1 MARKVRSTKDERTF
15 GRHEVKVVRRLK
27 TADYLVNVDY
37 YNWAPSVMAVAI
49 LSLTDDLTVGL
60 VTSGDDGIYP
70 AEAVNKLPN
79 GDRPRV
85 EINLS
90 QKTIGCGVSDSN
102 KGHYDYR
109 RDLCAQERLLGDA
122 GLVTLHFY
130 CDVLYRRM
138 EMKVASRIYDH
149 LLDTLVRPVDM
160 WQISRHDDCLV
171 GVINSYYPITQM
183 NETFREQ
190 FVTAVRLV
198 QGLLPRAI
206 SKARVDVALHQSELP
221 DVRVVEGGAE

>member
-1 MARKVRSTKDERTF
+1 MARKAHSKDERTF

-60 VTSGDDGIYP
+60 VTSSDDGLYP
-70 AEAVNKLPN
+70 VDAANKLPN
-79 GDRPRV
+79 GDRPRI

-149 LLDTLVRPVDM
+149 LLDALVRPVDM

-206 SKARVDVALHQSELP
+206 SKARVDVALRQSELP
-221 DVRVVEGGAE
+221 DVCTAEGGVK

>member
-1 MARKVRSTKDERTF
+1 MARKVLSKNERTF
-15 GRHEVKVVRRLK
+15 GRHEVRVVRRLK

-70 AEAVNKLPN
+70 AEAANKLPN
-79 GDRPRV
+79 GDRPRI
-85 EINLS
+85 EITLS

-102 KGHYDYR
+102 NGHYDYR
-109 RDLCAQERLLGDA
+109 RDLCARERLLGDA

-138 EMKVASRIYDH
+138 EMKAASRIYDH

-160 WQISRHDDCLV
+160 WQISRREDSLV

-183 NETFREQ
+183 NETFRDQ
-190 FVTAVRLV
+190 FIAAVRLV
-198 QGLLPRAI
+198 QELLPRVI
-206 SKARVDVALHQSELP
+206 TRSRVELASRHRELP
-221 DVRVVEGGAE
+221 DVRPAEGGVE